1 MAKTVFDLKNS
12 KKIFFEVSFQF
23 SLLNKLKNIFCFR
36 WNLKKLFKK
45 KFAHFRV
52 TAQIFWGLAT
62 KERGNLK
69 TLNFGIGVL
78 Q

>member
-12 KKIFFEVSFQF
+12 KKIVFSISSVFAFKQGKPYVVSGET
-23 SLLNKLKNIFCFR
+23 
-36 WNLKKLFKK
+36 FKK
-45 KFAHFRV
+45 NYKFFLCAYFRV
-52 TAQIFWGLAT
+52 IAQIFWGLAT

-69 TLNFGIGVL
+69 TRHFGIGVL